1 MIRDSDLNWGLQWTM
16 EIFNV
21 FPLSGTVLSG
31 QDALTEL
38 IGINAGSL
46 GVQDGYSD
54 IQASREEVGGGS
66 SVSEL
71 DPSTLGAEAV
81 PNQSESLALGP
92 GIEGNPGDKL
102 GTISASEKLSIKAG
116 ADQDPLTGAVK
127 EDLLG
132 GIVQINFQPNIYT
145 DGKTVDVPSGYT
157 PDFGLGYDDDRGYGW
172 VRQDSLSRTHVPLNI
187 SSNARDRNRPGIDQ
201 RLDTLLHM
209 QYLSRVNNP
218 TAVKVPA
225 AWEYA
230 LPSGNYNVTVSVG
243 DSYTDSQHTINVE
256 GVTAISRFRG
266 SAMQEYKQATAQV
279 NVTDGRLTIDAIK
292 GSNTKINY
300 VEIQAISDSKTVTV
314 PVVGDESVYSSYN
327 DPNDNFLT
335 RSSVRGGL
343 FTGVDGGISP
353 SPARFY
359 LKFNLPEFDPATQI
373 TAAKLTGF
381 YNDDY
386 DSADDR
392 THGIYFV
399 ASDTWSESTITWDNQ
414 PGQAY
419 GVPEAS
425 FDAAKATVGSFIDW
439 DITKI
444 VNQEYQGDGVLSLL
458 FHANAEGLVAD
469 NRNWEYFAEKEFD
482 SAKAFRI
489 QLTVG
494 PVS

>member
-1 MIRDSDLNWGLQWTM
+1 MM
-16 EIFNV
+16 ESLEV
-21 FPLSGTVLSG
+21 FPIGETGLSG
-31 QDALTEL
+31 QDALT
-38 IGINAGSL
+38 GPMMSNPGSL
-46 GVQDGYSD
+46 AVLQDSFSG
-54 IQASREEVGGGS
+54 IHAASGGVGGLPSGLP
-66 SVSEL
+66 EL
-71 DPSTLGAEAV
+71 GQLSTLGAV
-81 PNQSESLALGP
+81 TGPNQSESLASGP
-92 GIEGNPGDKL
+92 AAIGSNPEKSL
-102 GTISASEKLSIKAG
+102 GTLFAADEASIKVSSN
-116 ADQDPLTGAVK
+116 QDPLTGAAK
-127 EDLLG
+127 ESPLAG
-132 GIVQINFQPNIYT
+132 VIQVNFQPSIYT
-145 DGKTVDVPSGYT
+145 DGKTVPVPRGYT
-157 PDFGLGYDDDRGYGW
+157 PDFGLGYDDDQGYGW
-172 VRQDSLSRTHVPLNI
+172 VRQDSLISATHLPLNI
-187 SSNARDRNRPGIDQ
+187 SSNARDRNRLGIDQ

-209 QYLSRVNNP
+209 QYPTRVKNP

-225 AWEYA
+225 AWEYT

-256 GVTAISRFRG
+256 GVNAISRFQS
-266 SAMQEYKQATAQV
+266 SALQEYKQATAQV
-279 NVTDGRLTIDAIK
+279 KVTDGRLTIDAIK
-292 GSNTKINY
+292 GNNTKINY
-300 VEIQAISDSKTVTV
+300 VEIQAISDSKTFTV
-314 PVVGDESVYSSYN
+314 PVAEDESVYASYN

-335 RSSVRGGL
+335 RSSLRGGL

-359 LKFNLPEFDPATQI
+359 LKFNLPDFEPATQV
-373 TAAKLTGF
+373 TSAKLTGF

-386 DSADDR
+386 DPTDDS

-419 GVPEAS
+419 GLPEAS

-444 VNQEYQGDGVLSLL
+444 VNKEYQGDGVLSLL

-482 SAKAFRI
+482 SAKAFRL
-489 QLTVG
+489 QLTTE